1 MSTNAKSESETPDA
15 QPATTPVDASS
26 AVESEVDVDDATTA
40 ETAGETRPEADPEPE
55 PESKPD
61 SESEPEPE
69 ADTEDETDVDAD
81 GDAEEDPEE
90 SADVEEDANEEAD
103 TVSGPPRQ
111 FQAAITGGN
120 IKEFVSTLRAIV
132 DEAKFNVGP
141 DGIQVR
147 AVDPANVAMDDGVLS
162 AGAFESYTASE
173 GILGLNLERLE
184 EVLKLANK
192 GDLVELSFNTNTFKL
207 VIHIDGVEL
216 TMACIDPDS
225 IRSEPEIP
233 DMDLPASFTV
243 DEAQISRGVKA
254 ADMVSDHIQLRCDE
268 TEQAVFIEAQGD
280 TDDVSLELTEEE
292 YAELTAVD
300 AEALFSLDYVKD
312 IVREF
317 PTGAEITITFGTDFP
332 MMIEYEFADGECEI
346 LSMIAP
352 RIRSD

>member
-1 MSTNAKSESETPDA
+1 MSTNTETQSETPDA
-15 QPATTPVDASS
+15 QPVTTPADASS
-26 AVESEVDVDDATTA
+26 DVESEIDVDDATTT
-40 ETAGETRPEADPEPE
+40 EPAGETHPEVEPE
-55 PESKPD
+55 PESE

-69 ADTEDETDVDAD
+69 VDGDE
-81 GDAEEDPEE
+81 DAEEDT
-90 SADVEEDANEEAD
+90 EEDAD
-103 TVSGPPRQ
+103 IVTGPPRQ
-111 FQAAITGGN
+111 FQAAITGGD
-120 IKEFVSTLRAIV
+120 IKDFVGTLRAIV
-132 DEAKFNVGP
+132 DEAKFNIGP

-162 AGAFESYTASE
+162 AGAFESYDASE

-184 EVLKLANK
+184 EVLKLANR

-207 VIHIDGVEL
+207 VIHIDGIEF
-216 TMACIDPDS
+216 TIACIDPDS
-225 IRSEPEIP
+225 IRMEPEIP

-243 DEAQISRGVKA
+243 DEVQISRGVKA

-268 TEQAVFIEAQGD
+268 TEQAVFIEAEGD
-280 TDDVSLELTEEE
+280 TDDVCLELTEEE
-292 YAELTAVD
+292 YIAITAVD

-312 IVREF
+312 ISRKF
-317 PTGAEITITFGTDFP
+317 PKGAEISITFGTDFP

>member
-1 MSTNAKSESETPDA
+1 MSTNTKSESETPDA
-15 QPATTPVDASS
+15 QPATTPADASS
-26 AVESEVDVDDATTA
+26 DIKSEMEVDGATTA
-40 ETAGETRPEADPEPE
+40 ETAGETQPGVEQEPE
-55 PESKPD
+55 PESEPD
-61 SESEPEPE
+61 SDSEPEPE
-69 ADTEDETDVDAD
+69 ADTEAETDVDAD
-81 GDAEEDPEE
+81 GDAEE
-90 SADVEEDANEEAD
+90 SVDVEEDAKEEAD

-111 FQAAITGGN
+111 FQAAITGGD
-120 IKEFVSTLRAIV
+120 IKEFVGTLRAIV
-132 DEAKFNVGP
+132 DEAKFNVEP

-192 GDLVELSFNTNTFKL
+192 GDLVELSFDTNTFKL
-207 VIHIDGVEL
+207 VIHIDGVEF

-225 IRSEPEIP
+225 IRKEPEIP
-233 DMDLPASFTV
+233 DMDLPVSFTT

-268 TEQAVFIEAQGD
+268 TEQAVFIEAFGD

-292 YAELTAVD
+292 YTELTAVD

-332 MMIEYEFADGECEI
+332 MMIEYEFADGECKI
-346 LSMIAP
+346 LSMVAP

>member
-1 MSTNAKSESETPDA
+1 MSTNTESESETPDA
-15 QPATTPVDASS
+15 QPATTPADASS
-26 AVESEVDVDDATTA
+26 AVESEMDVDGATTA
-40 ETAGETRPEADPEPE
+40 ETAGETHPEVEPEPE
-55 PESKPD
+55 PD
-61 SESEPEPE
+61 SEPEPE
-69 ADTEDETDVDAD
+69 PLADTEAETDVDAD
-81 GDAEEDPEE
+81 GDAEE
-90 SADVEEDANEEAD
+90 SVDVEEDAKEEAD

-111 FQAAITGGN
+111 FQAAITGGD
-120 IKEFVSTLRAIV
+120 IKEFVGTLRAIV
-132 DEAKFNVGP
+132 DEAKFNIGS

-192 GDLVELSFNTNTFKL
+192 GDLVELSFDTNTFKL
-207 VIHIDGVEL
+207 VIHIDGVEF

-225 IRSEPEIP
+225 IRMEPEIP
-233 DMDLPASFTV
+233 DMDLPVSFTT

-254 ADMVSDHIQLRCDE
+254 ADMVSDHLQLRCDE
-268 TEQAVFIEAQGD
+268 TEQAVFIEAFGD

-292 YAELTAVD
+292 YTELTAVD

-312 IVREF
+312 IVRKF

>member
-1 MSTNAKSESETPDA
+1 MSTNTETQSETPDA
-15 QPATTPVDASS
+15 QPVTTPADASS
-26 AVESEVDVDDATTA
+26 DVESEIDVDDATTT
-40 ETAGETRPEADPEPE
+40 EPAGETHPEVEPE
-55 PESKPD
+55 PESE

-69 ADTEDETDVDAD
+69 VDGDE
-81 GDAEEDPEE
+81 DAEEDT
-90 SADVEEDANEEAD
+90 EEDAD
-103 TVSGPPRQ
+103 IVTGPPRQ
-111 FQAAITGGN
+111 FQAAITGGD
-120 IKEFVSTLRAIV
+120 IKDFVGTLRAIV
-132 DEAKFNVGP
+132 DEAKFNIGP
-141 DGIQVR
+141 DGLQVR

-162 AGAFESYTASE
+162 AGAFESYDASE

-184 EVLKLANK
+184 EVLKLANR

-207 VIHIDGVEL
+207 VIHIDGIEF
-216 TMACIDPDS
+216 TIACIDPDS
-225 IRSEPEIP
+225 IRMEPEIP

-268 TEQAVFIEAQGD
+268 TEQAVFIEAEGD
-280 TDDVSLELTEEE
+280 TDDVCLELTEEE
-292 YAELTAVD
+292 YIAITAVD

-312 IVREF
+312 ISRKF
-317 PTGAEITITFGTDFP
+317 PKGAEISITFGTDFP

>member
-1 MSTNAKSESETPDA
+1 MSTNTETQSETPDA
-15 QPATTPVDASS
+15 QPVTTPADASS
-26 AVESEVDVDDATTA
+26 DVESEIDVDDATTT
-40 ETAGETRPEADPEPE
+40 EPAGETHPEVEPE
-55 PESKPD
+55 PESE

-69 ADTEDETDVDAD
+69 VDGDE
-81 GDAEEDPEE
+81 DAEEDT
-90 SADVEEDANEEAD
+90 EEDAD
-103 TVSGPPRQ
+103 IVTGPPRQ
-111 FQAAITGGN
+111 FQAAITGGD
-120 IKEFVSTLRAIV
+120 IKDFVGTLRAIV
-132 DEAKFNVGP
+132 DEAKFNIEP
-141 DGIQVR
+141 DGLQVR

-162 AGAFESYTASE
+162 AGAFESYDASE

-184 EVLKLANK
+184 EVLKLANR

-207 VIHIDGVEL
+207 VIHIDGIEF
-216 TMACIDPDS
+216 TIACIDPDS
-225 IRSEPEIP
+225 IRMEPETP

-268 TEQAVFIEAQGD
+268 TEQAVFIEAEGD
-280 TDDVSLELTEEE
+280 TDDVCLELTEEE
-292 YAELTAVD
+292 YIAITAVD

-312 IVREF
+312 ISRKF
-317 PTGAEITITFGTDFP
+317 PKGAEISITFGTDFP

>member
-1 MSTNAKSESETPDA
+1 MSTNTKSESETPDA
-15 QPATTPVDASS
+15 QPATTPADASS
-26 AVESEVDVDDATTA
+26 AVESEMDVDDATTA
-40 ETAGETRPEADPEPE
+40 ETAGETQSEVKPKPEP
-55 PESKPD
+55 
-61 SESEPEPE
+61 ESEPEPE
-69 ADTEDETDVDAD
+69 PETDAETDVDAD
-81 GDAEEDPEE
+81 EDGEEDAEEEV
-90 SADVEEDANEEAD
+90 DVV
-103 TVSGPPRQ
+103 TGPPRQ
-111 FQAAITGGN
+111 FQAAITGGD
-120 IKEFVSTLRAIV
+120 IKEFVGTLRAIV

-141 DGIQVR
+141 DGIRVR

-192 GDLVELSFNTNTFKL
+192 GDLVELSFDTNTFKL
-207 VIHIDGVEL
+207 VIHIDGVEF

-225 IRSEPEIP
+225 IRMEPEIP
-233 DMDLPASFTV
+233 DMDLPVSFTT

-268 TEQAVFIEAQGD
+268 TEQAVFIEAFGD

-292 YAELTAVD
+292 YTELTAVD
-300 AEALFSLDYVKD
+300 AEALFSLDYVND

>member
-1 MSTNAKSESETPDA
+1 MSTNTETQSETPDA
-15 QPATTPVDASS
+15 QPVTTPADASS
-26 AVESEVDVDDATTA
+26 DVESEIDVDDATTT
-40 ETAGETRPEADPEPE
+40 EPAGETHPEVEPE
-55 PESKPD
+55 PESE

-69 ADTEDETDVDAD
+69 VDGDE
-81 GDAEEDPEE
+81 DAEEDT
-90 SADVEEDANEEAD
+90 EEDAD
-103 TVSGPPRQ
+103 IVTGPPRQ
-111 FQAAITGGN
+111 FQAAIMGGD
-120 IKEFVSTLRAIV
+120 IKDFVGTLRAIV
-132 DEAKFNVGP
+132 DEAKFNIEP
-141 DGIQVR
+141 DGLQVR

-162 AGAFESYTASE
+162 AGAFESYDASE

-184 EVLKLANK
+184 EVLKLANR

-207 VIHIDGVEL
+207 VIHIDGIEF
-216 TMACIDPDS
+216 TIACIDPDS
-225 IRSEPEIP
+225 IRMEPEIP

-268 TEQAVFIEAQGD
+268 TEQAVFIEAEGD
-280 TDDVSLELTEEE
+280 TDDVCLELTEEE
-292 YAELTAVD
+292 YIAITAVD

-312 IVREF
+312 ISRKF
-317 PTGAEITITFGTDFP
+317 PKGAEISITFGTDFP

>member
-1 MSTNAKSESETPDA
+1 MSTNTETQSETPDA
-15 QPATTPVDASS
+15 QPVTTPADASS
-26 AVESEVDVDDATTA
+26 DVESEIDVDDATTT
-40 ETAGETRPEADPEPE
+40 EPAGETHPEVEPE
-55 PESKPD
+55 PESE

-69 ADTEDETDVDAD
+69 VDGDE
-81 GDAEEDPEE
+81 DAEEDT
-90 SADVEEDANEEAD
+90 EEDAD
-103 TVSGPPRQ
+103 IVTGPPRQ
-111 FQAAITGGN
+111 FQAAITGGD
-120 IKEFVSTLRAIV
+120 IKDFVGTLRAIV
-132 DEAKFNVGP
+132 DEAKFNIEP
-141 DGIQVR
+141 DGLQVR

-162 AGAFESYTASE
+162 AGAFESYDASE

-184 EVLKLANK
+184 EVLKLANR

-207 VIHIDGVEL
+207 VIHIDGIEF
-216 TMACIDPDS
+216 TIACIDPDS
-225 IRSEPEIP
+225 IRMEPEIP

-268 TEQAVFIEAQGD
+268 TEQAVFIEAEGD
-280 TDDVSLELTEEE
+280 TDDVCLELTEEE
-292 YAELTAVD
+292 YIAITAVD

-312 IVREF
+312 ISRKF
-317 PTGAEITITFGTDFP
+317 PKGAEISITFGTDFP

>member
-1 MSTNAKSESETPDA
+1 MSTNTETQSETPDA
-15 QPATTPVDASS
+15 QPVTTPADASS
-26 AVESEVDVDDATTA
+26 DVESEIDVDDATTT
-40 ETAGETRPEADPEPE
+40 EPAGETHPEVEPE
-55 PESKPD
+55 PESE

-69 ADTEDETDVDAD
+69 VDGDE
-81 GDAEEDPEE
+81 DAEEDT
-90 SADVEEDANEEAD
+90 EEDAD
-103 TVSGPPRQ
+103 IVTGPPRQ
-111 FQAAITGGN
+111 FQAAITGGD
-120 IKEFVSTLRAIV
+120 IKDFVGTLRAIV
-132 DEAKFNVGP
+132 DEAKFNIGP
-141 DGIQVR
+141 DGIRVR

-162 AGAFESYTASE
+162 AGAFESYDASE

-184 EVLKLANK
+184 EVLKLANR

-207 VIHIDGVEL
+207 VIHIDGIEF
-216 TMACIDPDS
+216 TIACIDPDS
-225 IRSEPEIP
+225 IRMEPEIP

-268 TEQAVFIEAQGD
+268 TEQAVFIEAEGD
-280 TDDVSLELTEEE
+280 TDDVCLELTEEE
-292 YAELTAVD
+292 YIAITAVD

-312 IVREF
+312 ISRKF
-317 PTGAEITITFGTDFP
+317 PKGAEISITFGTDFP

>member
-1 MSTNAKSESETPDA
+1 MSTNTETQSETPDA
-15 QPATTPVDASS
+15 QPVTTPADASS
-26 AVESEVDVDDATTA
+26 DVESEIDVDDATTT
-40 ETAGETRPEADPEPE
+40 EPAGETHPEVEPE
-55 PESKPD
+55 PESE

-69 ADTEDETDVDAD
+69 VDGDE
-81 GDAEEDPEE
+81 DAEEDT
-90 SADVEEDANEEAD
+90 EEDAD
-103 TVSGPPRQ
+103 IVTGPPRQ
-111 FQAAITGGN
+111 FQAAITGGD
-120 IKEFVSTLRAIV
+120 IKDFVGTLRAIV
-132 DEAKFNVGP
+132 DEAKFNIEP
-141 DGIQVR
+141 DGLQVR

-162 AGAFESYTASE
+162 AGAFESYDASE

-184 EVLKLANK
+184 EVLKLANR

-207 VIHIDGVEL
+207 VIHIDGIEF
-216 TMACIDPDS
+216 TIACIDPDS
-225 IRSEPEIP
+225 IRMEPEIP

-268 TEQAVFIEAQGD
+268 TDQAVFIEAEGD
-280 TDDVSLELTEEE
+280 TDDVCLELTEEE
-292 YAELTAVD
+292 YIAITAVD

-312 IVREF
+312 ISRKF
-317 PTGAEITITFGTDFP
+317 PKGAEISITFGTDFP

>member
-1 MSTNAKSESETPDA
+1 MSTNTETQSETPDA
-15 QPATTPVDASS
+15 QPVTTPADASS
-26 AVESEVDVDDATTA
+26 DVESEIDVDDATTT
-40 ETAGETRPEADPEPE
+40 EPAGETHPEVEPE
-55 PESKPD
+55 PESE

-69 ADTEDETDVDAD
+69 VDGDE
-81 GDAEEDPEE
+81 DAEEDT
-90 SADVEEDANEEAD
+90 EEDAD
-103 TVSGPPRQ
+103 IVTGPPRQ
-111 FQAAITGGN
+111 FQAAITGGD
-120 IKEFVSTLRAIV
+120 IKDFVGTLRAIV
-132 DEAKFNVGP
+132 DEAKFNIGP

-162 AGAFESYTASE
+162 AGAFESYDASE

-184 EVLKLANK
+184 EVLKLANR

-207 VIHIDGVEL
+207 VIHIDGIEF
-216 TMACIDPDS
+216 TIACIDPDS
-225 IRSEPEIP
+225 IRMEPEIP

-268 TEQAVFIEAQGD
+268 TEQAVFIEAEGD
-280 TDDVSLELTEEE
+280 TDDVCLELTEEE
-292 YAELTAVD
+292 YIAITAVD

-312 IVREF
+312 ISRKF
-317 PTGAEITITFGTDFP
+317 PKGAEISITFGTDFP

>member
-1 MSTNAKSESETPDA
+1 MSTNTETQSETPDA
-15 QPATTPVDASS
+15 QPATTPADASPD
-26 AVESEVDVDDATTA
+26 VESEIDVDDATTT
-40 ETAGETRPEADPEPE
+40 EPAGETHPEVEPE
-55 PESKPD
+55 PESE

-69 ADTEDETDVDAD
+69 VDGDE
-81 GDAEEDPEE
+81 DAEEDT
-90 SADVEEDANEEAD
+90 EEDAD
-103 TVSGPPRQ
+103 IVTGPPRQ
-111 FQAAITGGN
+111 FQAAITGGD
-120 IKEFVSTLRAIV
+120 IKDFVGTLRAIV
-132 DEAKFNVGP
+132 DEAKFNIGP
-141 DGIQVR
+141 DGIRVR

-162 AGAFESYTASE
+162 AGAFESYDASE

-184 EVLKLANK
+184 EVLKLANR

-207 VIHIDGVEL
+207 VIHIDGIEF
-216 TMACIDPDS
+216 TIACIDPDS
-225 IRSEPEIP
+225 IRMEPEIP

-268 TEQAVFIEAQGD
+268 TDQAVFIEAEGD
-280 TDDVSLELTEEE
+280 TDDVCLELTEEE
-292 YAELTAVD
+292 YIAITAVD

-312 IVREF
+312 ISRKF
-317 PTGAEITITFGTDFP
+317 PKGAEISITFGTDFP